1 MPVPGMKE
9 WLGKQRLDAS
19 TRPVLWLRWMAIALA
34 GTVAVLTS
42 ASSWPLLLAAGY
54 NAMVDLWQRFSPR
67 LRSPA
72 LWLVPD
78 LLVFGRFAYETGDP
92 LGPGYLLFVASAA
105 WAVVADSSLQGWLI
119 GLGLGLGYDVA
130 ILLAIRAFP
139 DAASLGGW
147 LALTLGLSLVGALS
161 AAFGRLLR
169 AEQQRVLQ
177 QGKVAEELRA
187 LEQLKS
193 DFLSTVSHEFR
204 TPLTAIKVSVG
215 LLADKLG
222 GSDGEQQRLMSTIL
236 RNVDRL
242 NQMVG
247 GVLEMARLQSG
258 KVILQK
264 RSVDVCQVV
273 REIAVSLQPLMDEK
287 DQLFT
292 LRLPERPVFL
302 MADANRL
309 EQILSN
315 LLSNAQ
321 RYTPRG
327 GEIAVE
333 VRELGNWVRIYV
345 SDTGPGIPYN
355 ELPHI
360 FDRFFRG
367 QVGRKAGPGTGL
379 GLSIARSLARLHGG
393 DVGVSTK
400 PGEGCVFFV
409 TLPKGEAADEIPGG
423 G

>member
-1 MPVPGMKE
+1 MDAVRK
-9 WLGKQRLDAS
+9 WLARQELHAYV
-19 TRPVLWLRWMAIALA
+19 RPVLWLRWGAIGLAAL
-34 GTVAVLTS
+34 VAVLAAAPGRS
-42 ASSWPLLLAAGY
+42 LLLAVAAY
-54 NAMVDLWQRFSPR
+54 NAFADLWQRFSPR
-67 LRSPA
+67 LRNPL
-72 LWLVPD
+72 LWLLPD
-78 LLVFGRFAYETGDP
+78 ALVFGWFAAQTGDM
-92 LGPGYLLFVASAA
+92 LGPAYLLFLASAA
-105 WAVVADSSLQGWLI
+105 WGVAAATGLQGWAV
-119 GLGLGLGYDVA
+119 GLALGIGYDVA
-130 ILLAIRAFP
+130 VLVGSRAVPDSAAI
-139 DAASLGGW
+139 GGW
-147 LALTLGLSLVGALS
+147 LVLALGPSLVGALS
-161 AAFGRLLR
+161 GVLGRLLR
-169 AEQQRVLQ
+169 AEQERVLQ
-177 QGKVAEELRA
+177 HGKVAEELRA

-222 GSDGEQQRLMSTIL
+222 GSDGEEQRLMSTIL

-273 REIAVSLQPLMDEK
+273 REIAGSLQPLMDEK

-292 LRLPERPVFL
+292 LRLPERPVL
-302 MADANRL
+302 MMADANRL
-309 EQILSN
+309 EQILTN

-360 FDRFFRG
+360 FDRFYRG

-409 TLPKGEAADEIPGG
+409 TLPKEEAVGEVPGG
-423 G
+423 R

>member
-1 MPVPGMKE
+1 M
-9 WLGKQRLDAS
+9 
-19 TRPVLWLRWMAIALA
+19 
-34 GTVAVLTS
+34 
-42 ASSWPLLLAAGY
+42 
-54 NAMVDLWQRFSPR
+54 
-67 LRSPA
+67 

-78 LLVFGRFAYETGDP
+78 VAVFGHLAYAVADVS
-92 LGPGYLLFVASAA
+92 GPAYLPFLASAA
-105 WAVVADSSLQGWLI
+105 WAVAVDAPLYGGLI
-119 GLGLGLGYDVA
+119 GLGLGVSYEIAV
-130 ILLAIRAFP
+130 LLATRALP
-139 DAASLGGW
+139 DARSLGAWLVLALGPALVGGLSASL
-147 LALTLGLSLVGALS
+147 
-161 AAFGRLLR
+161 GRLLR
-169 AEQQRVLQ
+169 AAREQMLQ

-215 LLADKLG
+215 LLADALG
-222 GSDGEQQRLMSTIL
+222 SSDGEQARLMSTIL

-258 KVILQK
+258 KVVLQ
-264 RSVDVCQVV
+264 RRAVDACQVV
-273 REIAVSLQPLMDEK
+273 REIAGSLQPLMDEK
-287 DQLFT
+287 DLLFT
-292 LRLPERPVFL
+292 LRLPDTPVFL

-321 RYTPRG
+321 RYTPKG

-333 VRELGNWVRIYV
+333 VRELGSWVRIYV

-360 FDRFFRG
+360 FDRFYRG

-409 TLPKGEAADEIPGG
+409 TLPKEESAGEVPGG

>member
-1 MPVPGMKE
+1 VSRMGR
-9 WLGKQRLDAS
+9 WFGKQALDPYVE
-19 TRPVLWLRWMAIALA
+19 RVLWLRWAAIGCAVGMA
-34 GTVAVLTS
+34 
-42 ASSWPLLLAAGY
+42 LLAEEIPWYLALLVLAY
-54 NAMVDLWQRFSPR
+54 NGAVHLWLRFAPR
-67 LRSPA
+67 LRSPM

-78 LLVFGRFAYETGDP
+78 VLIFGRLAYGVADVFGPA
-92 LGPGYLLFVASAA
+92 YLLFLASAA
-105 WAVVADSSLQGWLI
+105 WAVAAEAPLYGGLI
-119 GLGLGLGYDVA
+119 GLGLGVSYEIAV
-130 ILLAIRAFP
+130 LLARRSLP

-147 LALTLGLSLVGALS
+147 VALALGAALVGGLSASL
-161 AAFGRLLR
+161 GRLLR
-169 AEQQRVLQ
+169 AAQEQMLQ

-215 LLADKLG
+215 LLADALG
-222 GSDGEQQRLMSTIL
+222 GSDGEQARLMSTIL

-258 KVILQK
+258 KVVLQK
-264 RSVDVCQVV
+264 RSVDACQVV
-273 REIAVSLQPLMDEK
+273 REIAGSLQPLMEEK

-292 LRLPERPVFL
+292 LRLPEAPVFL

-345 SDTGPGIPYN
+345 SDTGPGIPHN
-355 ELPHI
+355 ELPHV
-360 FDRFFRG
+360 FERFYRG

-409 TLPKGEAADEIPGG
+409 TLPKEEVIGEVPGG

>member
-1 MPVPGMKE
+1 MARVRE
-9 WLGKQRLDAS
+9 WLAKQRLEP
-19 TRPVLWLRWMAIALA
+19 TVGPVLWLRWAAVGFVLAVAL
-34 GTVAVLTS
+34 LTS
-42 ASSWPLLLAAGY
+42 AAPWPLLLAVIAY
-54 NAMVDLWQRFSPR
+54 NLLVDLWQRFSPR
-67 LRSPA
+67 LRSPM

-78 LLVFGRFAYETGDP
+78 LLVFGRFAYATADVW
-92 LGPGYLLFVASAA
+92 GPGYLLFVASAA
-105 WAVVADSSLQGWLI
+105 WGVAASTALQGWLV
-119 GLGLGLGYDVA
+119 GLVLGIGYDLA
-130 ILLAIRAFP
+130 LLLAVRALP
-139 DAASLGGW
+139 DAASWGAW
-147 LALTLGLSLVGALS
+147 LTLALGLSLVGALS
-161 AAFGRLLR
+161 AVFGRLLR

-177 QGKVAEELRA
+177 QGKVAEELRV

-222 GSDGEQQRLMSTIL
+222 GSDREQQRLMNTIL

-264 RSVDVCQVV
+264 RAVDACQVV
-273 REIAVSLQPLMDEK
+273 REIAGSLQPLMDEK

-292 LRLPERPVFL
+292 LRLPETPVYL

-333 VRELGNWVRIYV
+333 VRELGDWVRIYV

-355 ELPHI
+355 ELPYI
-360 FDRFFRG
+360 FDRFYRG

-409 TLPKGEAADEIPGG
+409 TLPKEEAVGEVPGG
-423 G
+423 R

>member
-1 MPVPGMKE
+1 MRE
-9 WLGKQRLDAS
+9 WFRRQRLDVGVE
-19 TRPVLWLRWMAIALA
+19 RVLWFRWVATGLVVVVALL
-34 GTVAVLTS
+34 GS
-42 ASSWPLLLAAGY
+42 APPWPLLLLLLAY
-54 NAMVDLWQRFSPR
+54 NAVVDMWQRFSPR
-67 LRSPA
+67 LRNPM
-72 LWLVPD
+72 LGLLPD
-78 LLVFGRFAYETGDP
+78 ILIFGRFAYEVGDAM
-92 LGPGYLLFVASAA
+92 GPAYLLFVASAA
-105 WAVVADSSLQGWLI
+105 WAVAAEAALQGWLI
-119 GLGLGLGYDVA
+119 GLGLGVGYDVA
-130 ILLAIRAFP
+130 ILWAARAFP
-139 DAASLGGW
+139 DAAALGGW
-147 LALTLGLSLVGALS
+147 IVLALGMSLVGGLS
-161 AAFGRLLR
+161 ASLGRLLR

-215 LLADKLG
+215 LLADRLK
-222 GSDGEQQRLMSTIL
+222 GSDAEIDRLMSTIL

-264 RSVDVCQVV
+264 RAVDACQVV
-273 REIAVSLQPLMDEK
+273 REIAGSLQPLMDEK

-292 LRLPERPVFL
+292 LRLPDTPVFL

-327 GEIAVE
+327 GQIAVE
-333 VRELGNWVRIYV
+333 VRELGDWVRIYV

-360 FDRFFRG
+360 FDRFYRG

-409 TLPKGEAADEIPGG
+409 TLPKEEALGEIPGG
-423 G
+423 R

>member
-1 MPVPGMKE
+1 MARVRE
-9 WLGKQRLDAS
+9 WLARQRLEPAV
-19 TRPVLWLRWMAIALA
+19 RPVLWLRWAAVGLA
-34 GTVAVLTS
+34 GAVALVAGVPYGS
-42 ASSWPLLLAAGY
+42 LLAAVIAY
-54 NAMVDLWQRFSPR
+54 NVFVDLWQRFSPR
-67 LRSPA
+67 LRNPM
-72 LWLVPD
+72 LWLAPD
-78 LLVFGRFAYETGDP
+78 ILVFGWVAAQGGDV
-92 LGPGYLLFVASAA
+92 LGPAYLLFVASAA
-105 WAVVADSSLQGWLI
+105 WAVAAGTALQGGLI
-119 GLGLGLGYDVA
+119 GLALGICHSLA
-130 ILLAIRAFP
+130 ILLATRAFP
-139 DAASLGGW
+139 SAASLGGW
-147 LALTLGLSLVGALS
+147 ISLTLGVGLVGALS
-161 AAFGRLLR
+161 ASFGRLLR
-169 AEQQRVLQ
+169 AEQERTLQ

-215 LLADKLG
+215 LLAEKLG
-222 GSDGEQQRLMSTIL
+222 GSDREQQRLMGTIL

-273 REIAVSLQPLMDEK
+273 REIAGSLQPLMDEK

-292 LRLPERPVFL
+292 LRLPESPVLL

-321 RYTPRG
+321 RYTPKG

-345 SDTGPGIPYN
+345 SDNGPGIPYN

-360 FDRFFRG
+360 FDRFYRG

-409 TLPKGEAADEIPGG
+409 TLPKEEAVGEVPGG

>member
-1 MPVPGMKE
+1 MARIRE
-9 WLGKQRLDAS
+9 RFRKQPLDTS
-19 TRPVLWLRWMAIALA
+19 VERVLRLRWAAIGLALL
-34 GTVAVLTS
+34 VALLGS
-42 ASSWPLLLAAGY
+42 APPGPSLLLLAAY
-54 NAMVDLWQRFSPR
+54 NAIVDLWQRFSPW
-67 LRSPA
+67 LRSPTA
-72 LWLVPD
+72 WLLPD
-78 LLVFGRFAYETGDP
+78 ILIFGRFAYEMGDIM
-92 LGPGYLLFVASAA
+92 GPAYLLFVASAA
-105 WAVVADSSLQGWLI
+105 WAVTADSTLQGWLI
-119 GLGLGLGYDVA
+119 GLGLGVA
-130 ILLAIRAFP
+130 HEVALLWAARAFP

-147 LALTLGLSLVGALS
+147 IALALGLSLVGGLS
-161 AAFGRLLR
+161 ASLGRLLR

-215 LLADKLG
+215 LLADRLG
-222 GSDGEQQRLMSTIL
+222 AEDGEQRRLMDTIL

-258 KVILQK
+258 KVVLQK
-264 RSVDVCQVV
+264 RAVDVCQVV
-273 REIAVSLQPLMDEK
+273 REIAGSLQPLMDEK

-292 LRLPERPVFL
+292 LRLPDEPVMM

-327 GEIAVE
+327 GQIAVE
-333 VRELGNWVRIYV
+333 VREMGNWVRIYV

-360 FDRFFRG
+360 FDRFYRG

-379 GLSIARSLARLHGG
+379 GLSIARSLAQLHGG

-409 TLPKGEAADEIPGG
+409 TLPKEEALGEIPGG
-423 G
+423 R

>member
-1 MPVPGMKE
+1 MSHVRQ
-9 WLGKQRLDAS
+9 WFSRQALDPYVG
-19 TRPVLWLRWMAIALA
+19 RVLWLRWAAIGCAIGAALFTGAVPWYLSLLALA
-34 GTVAVLTS
+34 
-42 ASSWPLLLAAGY
+42 Y
-54 NAMVDLWQRFSPR
+54 NAVVHLWLQFAPR
-67 LRSPA
+67 LRAPM
-72 LWLVPD
+72 LWLAPD
-78 LLVFGRFAYETGDP
+78 VLVFGRLAYAVADVF
-92 LGPGYLLFVASAA
+92 GPAYLLFLASAA
-105 WAVVADSSLQGWLI
+105 WAVAVDGLLYGGLI
-119 GLGLGLGYDVA
+119 GLGLGMSYEAAV
-130 ILLAIRAFP
+130 LLATRALP
-139 DAASLGGW
+139 DAASLSGW
-147 LALTLGLSLVGALS
+147 LALALGLALVGGLS
-161 AAFGRLLR
+161 ASLGRLLR
-169 AEQQRVLQ
+169 AAQERMVQ

-258 KVILQK
+258 KVVLQK
-264 RSVDVCQVV
+264 RSVDACQVV
-273 REIAVSLQPLMDEK
+273 REIAGSLQPLMDEK

-292 LRLPERPVFL
+292 LRLPDAPVFL

-321 RYTPRG
+321 RYTPKG

-360 FDRFFRG
+360 FDRFYRG

-409 TLPKGEAADEIPGG
+409 TLPKEEAVGEVPGSG
-423 G
+423 

>member
-1 MPVPGMKE
+1 MSRMRQ
-9 WLGKQRLDAS
+9 WFGKQTLDPYLG
-19 TRPVLWLRWMAIALA
+19 RVLWLRWVAIAFAVGMALLTGAARWYLA
-34 GTVAVLTS
+34 L
-42 ASSWPLLLAAGY
+42 PLLVY
-54 NAMVDLWQRFSPR
+54 NAAVHLWLQFAPR
-67 LRSPA
+67 LRDPM
-72 LWLVPD
+72 LWLMPD
-78 LLVFGRFAYETGDP
+78 VFIFGRFSYAVAEVSGPAYLP
-92 LGPGYLLFVASAA
+92 FLASAA
-105 WAVVADSSLQGWLI
+105 WAVAVDSPLYGGLI
-119 GLGLGLGYDVA
+119 GLGLGVSHEVA
-130 ILLAIRAFP
+130 ILLATRAFP

-147 LALTLGLSLVGALS
+147 LVLALGPALVGGLSASL
-161 AAFGRLLR
+161 GRLLR
-169 AEQQRVLQ
+169 AAREQMIQ

-215 LLADKLG
+215 LLADALG
-222 GSDGEQQRLMSTIL
+222 GSDGERARLMSTIL

-258 KVILQK
+258 KVVLQK
-264 RSVDVCQVV
+264 RSVDACQVV
-273 REIAVSLQPLMDEK
+273 REIAGSLQPLMDEK
-287 DQLFT
+287 GQLFT
-292 LRLPERPVFL
+292 LRLPDTPVVL

-321 RYTPRG
+321 RYTPKG

-333 VRELGNWVRIYV
+333 LRELGNWVRIYV

-360 FDRFFRG
+360 FDRFYRG
-367 QVGRKAGPGTGL
+367 QLGRKAGPGTGL

-409 TLPKGEAADEIPGG
+409 TLPKEESVGEVPGG